1 MWVEALAALWTA
13 AAWQGSKTFPM
24 MWTQRVKGHF
34 ALGPAQ
40 WKSALALPTQVI
52 VFPAI
57 VLYGLLENGGMPG
70 WCSTLGG
77 VWGSAA
83 SRAFLYWFALFLLI
97 DFVIIEKDQLRIMFI
112 LHHIICL
119 IGHCIAMSM
128 PSSWPWYVCGSVT
141 LELGSASCNYYCL
154 HSNPHRATIYVYG
167 MTVSNL
173 VAIGCMARFVQLSE
187 AGVAWN
193 AFIAITLLALT
204 FFRQKEAWLV
214 WNKIL
219 PGMPRLTAV
228 V

>member
-1 MWVEALAALWTA
+1 MWVEALAVMWTA

-112 LHHIICL
+112 LHHIVCL